1 MQIKHIFRRIK
12 LQQIKARNISLLF
25 LLTGIFISS
34 CQPKYIATSQES
46 KQYIFSPQKDSAQDL
61 NMLQLTQPYRDSL
74 ARSMNRIIANVTTP
88 LTKELPEGNLGNFCA
103 DGCMRVA
110 TLKCIE
116 KKLSLPD
123 FLFLNHGGLRASI
136 PAGEITVGNIYEV
149 MPFENELVMMRLTK
163 NQVDTLLNFI
173 AKKGGAPVSGIRF
186 KIENE
191 QATQVVFSR
200 SNDINQSS
208 YTVITS
214 DYLANGGDGFEFLKA
229 VQKTN
234 LDIKVRDALIQDFSE
249 FGKRNEPLNIMK
261 DGRIY
266 KN

>member
-200 SNDINQSS
+200 SNDKDQLS

>member
-12 LQQIKARNISLLF
+12 LQQLIARNITLLF

-74 ARSMNRIIANVTTP
+74 ARSMNRIIANVITP

-116 KKLSLPD
+116 KKLPLPD
-123 FLFLNHGGLRASI
+123 FIFLNHGGLRASI

-149 MPFENELVMMRLTK
+149 MPFENELVMIRLTK

-173 AKKGGAPVSGIRF
+173 AKKGGAPVSGLRF

-191 QATQVVFSR
+191 QAMQVVFSR
-200 SNDINQSS
+200 SNDKDQSS

>member
-1 MQIKHIFRRIK
+1 MQNKHIFRRIK
-12 LQQIKARNISLLF
+12 LQQLKARNYTLLF
-25 LLTGIFISS
+25 LLTGIFLSS
-34 CQPKYIATSQES
+34 CQPKYIATLQES
-46 KQYIFSPQKDSAQDL
+46 KQYVFSPQKDSAQDL
-61 NMLQLTQPYRDSL
+61 KMLELTQPYRDSL
-74 ARSMNRIIANVTTP
+74 ARSMNRIIAKVTTP

-116 KKLSLPD
+116 KKLPLPD
-123 FLFLNHGGLRASI
+123 FLFLNHGGLRTSI
-136 PAGEITVGNIYEV
+136 PAGETTIGNIYEV
-149 MPFENELVMMRLTK
+149 MPFENELVMIQLTK
-163 NQVDTLLNFI
+163 NQVDSLLNFI

-191 QATQVVFSR
+191 QATQIIFSR
-200 SNDINQSS
+200 SNNSVQSS
-208 YTVITS
+208 YIVITS
-214 DYLANGGDGFEFLKA
+214 DYLANGGDGFEFLKT

-249 FGKRNEPLNIMK
+249 FGKRNEPINISK
-261 DGRIY
+261 DGRIF

>member
-1 MQIKHIFRRIK
+1 V
-12 LQQIKARNISLLF
+12 
-25 LLTGIFISS
+25 TGIFISS

-74 ARSMNRIIANVTTP
+74 ARSMNRIIANVITP

-116 KKLSLPD
+116 KKLPLPD
-123 FLFLNHGGLRASI
+123 FIFLNHGGLRASI

-149 MPFENELVMMRLTK
+149 MPFENELVMIRLTK

-191 QATQVVFSR
+191 QAMQVVFSR
-200 SNDINQSS
+200 SNDKDQSS

-249 FGKRNEPLNIMK
+249 FGKRNEPINMMK

>member
-12 LQQIKARNISLLF
+12 LQQLIARNISLLF
-25 LLTGIFISS
+25 LVTGIFISS

-74 ARSMNRIIANVTTP
+74 ARSMNRIIANVITP

-116 KKLSLPD
+116 KKLPLPD
-123 FLFLNHGGLRASI
+123 FIFLNHGGLRASI

-149 MPFENELVMMRLTK
+149 MPFENELVMIRLTK

-191 QATQVVFSR
+191 QAMQVVFSR
-200 SNDINQSS
+200 SNDKDQSS

>member
-12 LQQIKARNISLLF
+12 LQQIIARNISLLF

-74 ARSMNRIIANVTTP
+74 ARSMNRIIANVITP

-103 DGCMRVA
+103 DGCQRVA

-116 KKLSLPD
+116 KKLPLPD

-149 MPFENELVMMRLTK
+149 MPFENELVMIRLTK

-200 SNDINQSS
+200 SNDKNQSS

-229 VQKTN
+229 VEKTN

-249 FGKRNEPLNIMK
+249 FGRRNELLNIMK

>member
-12 LQQIKARNISLLF
+12 LQQLIARNITLLF

-74 ARSMNRIIANVTTP
+74 ARSMNRIIANVITP

-116 KKLSLPD
+116 KKLPLPD
-123 FLFLNHGGLRASI
+123 FIFLNHGGLRASI

-149 MPFENELVMMRLTK
+149 MPFENELVMIRLTK

-191 QATQVVFSR
+191 QAMQVVFSR
-200 SNDINQSS
+200 SNDKDQSS

>member
-12 LQQIKARNISLLF
+12 LQRHTARNISLLF

-34 CQPKYIATSQES
+34 CQPKYITTSQET
-46 KQYIFSPQKDSAQDL
+46 KQYIFSPEKDSSQDL
-61 NMLQLTQPYRDSL
+61 NMLELTQPYRDSL
-74 ARSMNRIIANVTTP
+74 ARSMNRIIATATTP

-116 KKLSLPD
+116 KKLALPD
-123 FLFLNHGGLRASI
+123 FLFLNHGGLRASL

-149 MPFENELVMMRLTK
+149 MPFENELVLIRLTK

-173 AKKGGAPVSGIRF
+173 AKKGGAPVSGIKF
-186 KIENE
+186 KIEND

-200 SNDINQSS
+200 NNNNEQSL

-234 LDIKVRDALIQDFSE
+234 LEIKVRDALIQDFTE
-249 FGKRNEPLNIMK
+249 YGKRNEPLTILK
-261 DGRIY
+261 DGRIS

>member
-12 LQQIKARNISLLF
+12 LQQLIARNISLLF
-25 LLTGIFISS
+25 LVTGIFISS

-74 ARSMNRIIANVTTP
+74 ARSMNRIIANVITP

-116 KKLSLPD
+116 KKLPLPD
-123 FLFLNHGGLRASI
+123 FIFLNHGGLRASI

-149 MPFENELVMMRLTK
+149 MPFENELVMIRLTK

-191 QATQVVFSR
+191 QAMQVVFSR
-200 SNDINQSS
+200 SNDKDQSS

-249 FGKRNEPLNIMK
+249 FGKRNEPINMMK